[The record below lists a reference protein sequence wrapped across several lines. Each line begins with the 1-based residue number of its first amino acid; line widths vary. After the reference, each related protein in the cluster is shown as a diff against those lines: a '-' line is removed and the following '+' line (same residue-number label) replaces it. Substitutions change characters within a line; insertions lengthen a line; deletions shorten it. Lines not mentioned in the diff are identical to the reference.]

1 MATYKA
7 YPTKKTD
14 RSRRVRKGLRNSVFA
29 FNRKANKAVT
39 K

>member
-14 RSRRVRKGLRNSVFA
+14 KSRRLRKGMRSTIFA
-29 FNRKANKAVT
+29 FNRKANKEQT

>member
-14 RSRRVRKGLRNSVFA
+14 KSRRSRKGLRNSVFA
-29 FNRKANKAVT
+29 YNKKANK
-39 K
+39 